1 MAKSETAASILRA
14 ISDEKSLELFRTI
27 ASEAAVDSETLR
39 TKMKFTRKQYYSRLA
54 RMVRSGLV
62 KRKSGKYFLTAFG
75 KVVYGTELTIEGAL
89 KDYWKLKA
97 IDSLNVTGELPV
109 EERNKLIDTLL
120 DNEEL
125 RGILVKEA
133 R

>member
-39 TKMKFTRKQYYSRLA
+39 TRMKFTRKQYYSRLS
-54 RMVRSGLV
+54 RIVRSGLV

-97 IDSLNVTGELPV
+97 IDSLNVTGELPA
-109 EERNKLIDTLL
+109 EERNKLINTLL

>member
-39 TKMKFTRKQYYSRLA
+39 TRMKFTRKQYYSRLS

>member
-39 TKMKFTRKQYYSRLA
+39 TKIKFTRKQYYSRLA